1 MKASCHL
8 KVVCALAGMCVLA
21 VSAIEASAEGDLPA
35 GYTSVEYIQG
45 DGSTS
50 FVTTDFIPNPQT
62 DKVVFELARKDY
74 SKTMFAFCARKKSK
88 SASWSVNLRM
98 DGTYRFDYNGTETF
112 STTPKDEL
120 GVKYTYEVDNN
131 VATRSGG
138 VSVTATQDAAFTV
151 AGSAFWL
158 FRAPDNLDSV
168 GNFKL
173 YSFKVYRGGVLVHDL
188 VPAKDPQ
195 GKPVFVD
202 VVGTMSITMNG
213 TFIVPAAESGEG
225 GGDGGGEVSKRGLVA
240 FTCGGM
246 AWWDA
251 GLTPV
256 QRRFLAAPR
265 SERERIMADADARV
279 ELARDTRYEIDGVFN
294 FRDLGGRRRG
304 LGGRRIRSGC
314 LYRSARFDEVT
325 DKGRQEL
332 VGKLGIRTDLDLR
345 GDSEVT
351 ALGEKS
357 PLGST
362 VVWKLSPIPSAYD
375 MANTSS
381 GKQALRLALTE
392 VFNREN
398 WPLAFHCKTG
408 KDRTGM
414 LAFVILALLG
424 VEEDEICLDWERT
437 AFHVPELSRMDHPT
451 RYDVMLAYFMS
462 LPGESLTEKVEG
474 YVLSLGFTSEEIAE
488 FRDQMLVH

>member
-1 MKASCHL
+1 M

-21 VSAIEASAEGDLPA
+21 VSAIEASAEGALPS
-35 GYTSVEYIQG
+35 GRTS
-45 DGSTS
+45 
-50 FVTTDFIPNPQT
+50 
-62 DKVVFELARKDY
+62 
-74 SKTMFAFCARKKSK
+74 
-88 SASWSVNLRM
+88 
-98 DGTYRFDYNGTETF
+98 
-112 STTPKDEL
+112 
-120 GVKYTYEVDNN
+120 
-131 VATRSGG
+131 
-138 VSVTATQDAAFTV
+138 
-151 AGSAFWL
+151 
-158 FRAPDNLDSV
+158 
-168 GNFKL
+168 
-173 YSFKVYRGGVLVHDL
+173 
-188 VPAKDPQ
+188 
-195 GKPVFVD
+195 
-202 VVGTMSITMNG
+202 
-213 TFIVPAAESGEG
+213 
-225 GGDGGGEVSKRGLVA
+225 GGEVSKRGLVA

-256 QRRFLAAPR
+256 QRRFLAASR

-279 ELARDTRYEIDGVFN
+279 ELARDVRYEIDGVFN

-375 MANTSS
+375 MAKTSS

-437 AFHVPELSRMDHPT
+437 AFHVPELSRMVHPT